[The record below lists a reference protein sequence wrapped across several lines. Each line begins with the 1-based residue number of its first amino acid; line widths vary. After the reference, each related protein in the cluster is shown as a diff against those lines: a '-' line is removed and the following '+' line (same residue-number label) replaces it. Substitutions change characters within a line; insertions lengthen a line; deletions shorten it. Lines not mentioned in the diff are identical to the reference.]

1 MKNPAYDQLGVRPI
15 INARGVYSSLG
26 GSILSPQVWAAM
38 SEANR
43 QFAPMADLL
52 NASGTAIA
60 KMLGAQAARVTL
72 GASGA
77 MTLGVAACIARGDGA
92 VLERLPDASG
102 APNEVLIQRRHRYRY
117 DSVVRLA
124 GARLVE
130 VGSHNG
136 TTAEDLDAAAG
147 PKTAAIIFPAHLDG
161 IEGTVSMERAI
172 ALAHERDIP
181 VIVDAAYQVYP
192 IDLMK
197 RLAGSPADLTCFS
210 AKYMGGPNSGGFVCG
225 RPVWVEAVAQADFVS
240 FETGRHR
247 VLGRPFKLDRHTVV
261 GVVAALREWL
271 DTDHEARL
279 KACERRAR
287 VALEHLTGLRAAV
300 VAPMCFTMDETLA
313 PEPVNC
319 LHITLAPPVAGH
331 AGNLEAALRAGDP
344 SILLHVRGD
353 SLIADMETVS
363 DDEAHA
369 VGSRLREELTRL
381 GS

>member
-1 MKNPAYDQLGVRPI
+1 
-15 INARGVYSSLG
+15 
-26 GSILSPQVWAAM
+26 M

-52 NASGTAIA
+52 NASGAAIA

-77 MTLGVAACIARGDGA
+77 MTLGVAACMARGDGA

-102 APNEVLIQRRHRYRY
+102 VPNEVLIQRRHRYRY
-117 DSVVRLA
+117 DNVVRLA

-130 VGSHNG
+130 VGGHNG
-136 TTAEDLDAAAG
+136 TTAEDLGAAAG
-147 PKTAAIIFPAHLDG
+147 PKAAAIMFPAHLDG
-161 IEGTVSMERAI
+161 AEGTVSLDRTT
-172 ALAHERDIP
+172 ALAHERNIP
-181 VIVDAAYQVYP
+181 VIVDAAYLVYP
-192 IDLMK
+192 IELMK

-225 RPVWVEAVAQADFVS
+225 RPEWVEALGRADFVS

-271 DTDHEARL
+271 DTDHVTRL
-279 KACERRAR
+279 KAWERRAR
-287 VALEHLTGLRAAV
+287 AALERLAGVRAAT
-300 VAPMCFTMDETLA
+300 VAPMCFTMNETLA

-319 LHITLAPPVAGH
+319 LHIKLAPQFADHVGR
-331 AGNLEAALRAGDP
+331 LEAALRTGNP
-344 SILLHVRGD
+344 SILLHVRDG
-353 SLIADMETVS
+353 SLIVDVEEVS
-363 DDEAHA
+363 DDE
-369 VGSRLREELTRL
+369 VDMLGSRLREELNRL